1 MKAERRRRGE
11 RKQGGKANLHK
22 EQHLSEKR
30 KKRLKTNHQL
40 TNTEH
45 QDLNRNNCTHASTPT
60 SPPLWTS
67 LPMQIAPAM
76 KTLLPM
82 LTASDAVAWLLIWIT
97 GRGHR
102 RKLARGGTTCHWMPF
117 DLICKCDAA
126 CGAHVVRK
134 VRWVCKSSISSS
146 AKSVVLM
153 GIV

>member
-40 TNTEH
+40 TNTERLKQKQLH
-45 QDLNRNNCTHASTPT
+45 PCIHPHIPAHLNIIANADCSSYENTASHANCLRCCGMTPDLNYREGS
-60 SPPLWTS
+60 SPRAGPRRHNVPL
-67 LPMQIAPAM
+67 
-76 KTLLPM
+76 
-82 LTASDAVAWLLIWIT
+82 DAI
-97 GRGHR
+97 
-102 RKLARGGTTCHWMPF
+102 C
-117 DLICKCDAA
+117 LICKCDAA

-134 VRWVCKSSISSS
+134 VRRVCKSSISSS